1 MWGAGYATGIGV
13 GFALGLVVGTL
24 LIGKQKRWS
33 ELTDKEK
40 RTRKIAIGAGALLLL
55 LGIAAL
61 VWALL
66 SR

>member
-1 MWGAGYATGIGV
+1 MWGAGFAAGIGA
-13 GFALGLVVGTL
+13 GFVLGFVVGRL
-24 LIGKQKRWS
+24 GIKQKPWS

-40 RTRKIAIGAGALLLL
+40 RTRRIMIGAGSLLLI

-61 VWALL
+61 VWVLL

>member
-1 MWGAGYATGIGV
+1 MWGAGFATGIGV
-13 GFALGLVVGTL
+13 GFGLGLVVGTL
-24 LIGKQKRWS
+24 APRQKPWS

-40 RTRKIAIGAGALLLL
+40 RSRKIAIGVGSFLLL

>member
-1 MWGAGYATGIGV
+1 MWGGGLATGIGV
-13 GFALGLVVGTL
+13 GFALGLVVGRL
-24 LIGKQKRWS
+24 GVKQKPWS

-40 RTRKIAIGAGALLLL
+40 RTRKSAIGAGVLLLL
-55 LGIAAL
+55 LGIAVL

>member
-1 MWGAGYATGIGV
+1 MWGAGFATGIGV
-13 GFALGLVVGTL
+13 GFALGLVVAGL
-24 LIGKQKRWS
+24 GVKQKPWS

-40 RTRKIAIGAGALLLL
+40 KAGKIMIGAGSLLLL

-61 VWALL
+61 VWVLL

>member
-1 MWGAGYATGIGV
+1 MWGAGFATGIAV
-13 GFALGLVVGTL
+13 GFALGLVVGRL
-24 LIGKQKRWS
+24 GVKQKPWS

-40 RTRKIAIGAGALLLL
+40 RSRKILIVVGSFLLLA
-55 LGIAAL
+55 GIAVL

>member
-1 MWGAGYATGIGV
+1 MWGAGFAAGIGA
-13 GFALGLVVGTL
+13 GFVLGFVVGRL
-24 LIGKQKRWS
+24 GIKQKPWS

-40 RTRKIAIGAGALLLL
+40 RTRRIMIGAGFLLLI

-61 VWALL
+61 VWVLL

>member
-1 MWGAGYATGIGV
+1 MWGAGFATGIGV
-13 GFALGLVVGTL
+13 GFVLGLVVGRL
-24 LIGKQKRWS
+24 GVKQKPWS

-40 RTRKIAIGAGALLLL
+40 KTRKIMIGIGSFLLL
-55 LGIAAL
+55 LGIAVL

>member
-1 MWGAGYATGIGV
+1 MWGAGFAAGIGV
-13 GFALGLVVGTL
+13 GFALGLVVGRL
-24 LIGKQKRWS
+24 GVKQKPWS

-40 RTRKIAIGAGALLLL
+40 RTRKILIGAGSLLLL

>member
-1 MWGAGYATGIGV
+1 MWGAGFATGIGV
-13 GFALGLVVGTL
+13 GFALGLVVGSL
-24 LIGKQKRWS
+24 AVKQKPWS

-40 RTRKIAIGAGALLLL
+40 RSRKIAIGVGSFLLL

>member
-1 MWGAGYATGIGV
+1 MWGAGFAAGIGV
-13 GFALGLVVGTL
+13 GFVLGLVVGRL
-24 LIGKQKRWS
+24 GVKQKPWS
-33 ELTDKEK
+33 EMTEKEK
-40 RTRKIAIGAGALLLL
+40 KARKTAIGAGSFLLL

>member
-1 MWGAGYATGIGV
+1 MWGAGFATGIGV
-13 GFALGLVVGTL
+13 GFVLGLVVGRL
-24 LIGKQKRWS
+24 GVKQKPWS

-40 RTRKIAIGAGALLLL
+40 RTRKILIGAGSFFLL

>member
-1 MWGAGYATGIGV
+1 MWGAGFATGIGV
-13 GFALGLVVGTL
+13 GFGVGLVVGSL
-24 LIGKQKRWS
+24 ALRQKPWS
-33 ELTDKEK
+33 ELNEKEK
-40 RTRKIAIGAGALLLL
+40 KSRKIAIGAGSFLLL

>member
-1 MWGAGYATGIGV
+1 MWGAGFAAGIGV
-13 GFALGLVVGTL
+13 GFALGLVVGRL
-24 LIGKQKRWS
+24 GVKQKPWS
-33 ELTDKEK
+33 EMTEREK
-40 RTRKIAIGAGALLLL
+40 KARKMAIGAGSFLLL